1 MCPSVYGAVADFGAT
16 YRSPVRGRLGRGRRS
31 APRATSR
38 QTGAAASATRRP
50 DPAAGPNRGASADW
64 DGDGLSNLQEFLLG
78 TSPVSA
84 ASRAYMEAVMA
95 LPAYVEWKAAG
106 IQEPWVLE
114 EDEPDWPTV
123 LKA

>member
-1 MCPSVYGAVADFGAT
+1 MYAPVVSRFAT
-16 YRSPVRGRLGRGRRS
+16 YDV
-31 APRATSR
+31 
-38 QTGAAASATRRP
+38 
-50 DPAAGPNRGASADW
+50 
-64 DGDGLSNLQEFLLG
+64 
-78 TSPVSA
+78 PVSA

-106 IQEPWVLE
+106 IQEPWVLQ